1 MKVSLLI
8 GDYADPHGSVG
19 SSVPDERA
27 DLVATEIR
35 ELLDAIYKFNCVVD
49 REEFVAAWPKLN
61 SRERAAYKHCV
72 AAGTRDV
79 DT

>member
-1 MKVSLLI
+1 MKVSELV
-8 GDYADPHGSVG
+8 GDYAEPLGKST
-19 SSVPDERA
+19 VPDERA
-27 DLVATEIR
+27 DQVATEIR
-35 ELLDAIYKFNCVVD
+35 EMLDAIYRFNCVVD

>member
-1 MKVSLLI
+1 MKVSELI
-8 GDYADPHGSVG
+8 GDYGDPLGNGG
-19 SSVPDERA
+19 SSIPDERA
-27 DLVATEIR
+27 DEVATEIR
-35 ELLDAIYKFNCVVD
+35 EMLDAIYKFNCVVD
-49 REEFVAAWPKLN
+49 REEFVAAWPRLN